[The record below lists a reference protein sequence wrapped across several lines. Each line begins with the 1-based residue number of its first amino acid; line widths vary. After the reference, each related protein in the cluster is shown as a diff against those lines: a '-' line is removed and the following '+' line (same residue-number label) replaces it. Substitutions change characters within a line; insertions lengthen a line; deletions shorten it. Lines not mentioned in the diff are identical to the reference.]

1 MKRIFN
7 CITFI
12 VVLMAIVPPEQL
24 SGQSYLPFSQSNYS
38 GAAGL
43 LLQPAS
49 IADSR
54 YRFDMTVFGAEMMAN
69 NTFVALDKKVFF
81 KPSSWEDEDFGDKYV
96 FRSYDGKDK
105 YGFLTAGVI
114 LPSFMINL
122 DEHSAIG
129 FSSRTRVMLN
139 IDNITEDL
147 AQLFSERFEYEP
159 LLRQTL
165 TNANFSMQANS

>member
-69 NTFVALDKKVFF
+69 NTFVALDKKVFLSH
-81 KPSSWEDEDFGDKYV
+81 PHG
-96 FRSYDGKDK
+96 RMR
-105 YGFLTAGVI
+105 I
-114 LPSFMINL
+114 
-122 DEHSAIG
+122 SAISMFSGAMTVKINTG
-129 FSSRTRVMLN
+129 F
-139 IDNITEDL
+139 
-147 AQLFSERFEYEP
+147 
-159 LLRQTL
+159 
-165 TNANFSMQANS
+165 